1 MRPYIQSK
9 ADIPGGINF
18 FNAYQGF
25 SEMGLEC
32 VMFNDVEE
40 LDTSLR
46 SDVVVGG
53 LGVVQHALAR
63 FGVEAPHIDYPAE
76 LESYLGRCVW
86 TSTLQ
91 EIAERPDTWPVFVKP
106 VDEKRFTGL
115 IIRDDRDLR
124 HVVSGEI
131 GGEVLCSNPVE
142 LLAEWR
148 CFVRYGTVLDVR
160 PYAGDWHVHYDAEVI
175 DGMVRDYV
183 SAPAGY
189 AADIGVTGDGR
200 TILVEVNDGYALGCY
215 GLQHNLYAKL
225 LSARWA
231 ELVGVPDECAF

>member
-9 ADIPGGINF
+9 AGIPGGINF
-18 FNAYQGF
+18 FDAYQGF
-25 SEMGLEC
+25 SEMGFEC
-32 VMFNDVEE
+32 VLFNDVEG

-46 SDVVVGG
+46 ADVVVGG

-63 FGVEAPHIDYPAE
+63 FGIEAPHIDYPAE
-76 LESYLGRCVW
+76 LESYLGRRVW

-106 VDEKRFTGL
+106 MDEKRFTGL
-115 IIRDDRDLR
+115 VIRDDCDLR
-124 HVVSGEI
+124 HIAAGESSS
-131 GGEVLCSNPVE
+131 EVLCSEPVE